1 MSKYFFVLGRNPT
14 LSIAEIIS
22 IFKKL
27 TTDYSFLNISN
38 EITVVTVKSLLD
50 MSLVIKT
57 LGGTVKIGKIINEVK
72 LEESEEEFKKFFLGE
87 NLVENFLPKQESKL
101 HIGISIYNCGGNPQ
115 YVAQLTKQLKV
126 LNILVKENLRK
137 KGLKIGFVRIKDRYL
152 SSVSVVKNQLLNE
165 GAEIV
170 LILTNEK
177 IMIGKTLAV
186 QEFGSFSFRDYGRPQ
201 KDKRSGIMP
210 PKLAR
215 MMINL
220 AQVDS
225 SATILD
231 PFCGSG
237 TILQEAIILGYKNI
251 IGSDINSRAVSDTQR
266 NLDWLFQN
274 FREFKRSSYNIK
286 VVQVDVRLIA
296 KYFQQNS
303 IDAIITEP
311 YLGPPLYKKPDVS
324 KVEKILS
331 EVSRLYLEAFWQF
344 SKILKS
350 PGRIVIIFP
359 AFEEKRKL
367 YFVEIV
373 DKIKAL
379 GFVQRDFFPKE
390 IKKYHALQ
398 RTPRNTILYG
408 SQEQFVKREI
418 LSFQK
423 AK

>member
-38 EITVVTVKSLLD
+38 EITVVIVKSLLD
-50 MSLVIKT
+50 MSSVIKT
-57 LGGTVKIGKIINEVK
+57 LGGTVKIGEIISEIK
-72 LEESEEEFKKFFLGE
+72 FDEKEEEFEEIFSGE
-87 NLVENFLPKQESKL
+87 NLIENFLPKQEGKL
-101 HIGISIYNCGGNPQ
+101 HIGISIYNYGGNPQ
-115 YVAQLTKQLKV
+115 YVAQLTGQLKA

-137 KGLKIGFVRIKDRYL
+137 KGLKVGFVRVKDQYL
-152 SSVSVVKNQLLNE
+152 SSVSVAKNQLINK
-165 GAEIV
+165 GVEIV
-170 LILTNEK
+170 LILTNK
-177 IMIGKTLAV
+177 GIMVGKTLAV
-186 QEFGSFSFRDYGRPQ
+186 QEFDSFSFRDYGRPQ

-220 AQVDS
+220 AQVNS

-237 TILQEAIILGYKNI
+237 TILQEAIILEYKDI
-251 IGSDINSRAVSDTQR
+251 AGSDISSKAISETQR

-274 FREFKRSSYNIK
+274 FREVKRSSYNIK
-286 VVQVDVRLIA
+286 IFPTDVHFIT

-311 YLGPPLYKKPDVS
+311 YLGPPLYKKPDAS
-324 KVEKILS
+324 KIEKTLS

-344 SKILKS
+344 TKILKS
-350 PGRIVIIFP
+350 QGRIVIIFP

-367 YFVEIV
+367 YFVEIL

-379 GFVQRDFFPKE
+379 GFAQKDFFPEE

-398 RTPRNTILYG
+398 LTSRNTILYG